1 MSTNNILNTLNTPGA
16 IVEKEGPREDPFDAV
31 LSAAKRS
38 SRDGVMLR
46 RSPAATDEGSVAAR
60 AHKFDSAP
68 VLNTDPSDILAG
80 CPQDDSATGSDAG
93 ATTELGPNNEHLDDA
108 NPRVVAALRDL
119 MLQFRSEGLVA
130 RRHEV
135 RRIKQAR
142 LFWQGLQYAW
152 WNPNDMS
159 WHLPFDPQAGEDKS
173 LEEMP
178 RYQFVTNL
186 YQAFGLSFIALISQD
201 TPATRFYPQSA
212 QIEVDVAAARA
223 ASDVA
228 ALVEDNNKVQQMLTG
243 AGYFLWTDGKIGGY
257 VRYVAD
263 AQRFGWHNE
272 DIIEEALVRIGE
284 DAYVCPKCNAEV
296 PCGAS
301 PSQSSAEIPRPTLR
315 DGISLAATPARDDVK
330 SGGAYREGNPSRGD
344 GYDSDVIPNPSA
356 AAGNFARGNGV
367 DVIPNRFA
375 GEGYPVPKFR
385 DGEFASGDNSSPTN
399 FLAGA
404 ICPECGAPLG
414 PENFHPAPVVS
425 VPRYVGT
432 RRVPN
437 GQEVITI
444 LGGLELNTPVWA
456 NEMHEFPYL
465 QWQQEVHIA
474 KLRAAYPHAADKI
487 ILGGPVEAEDVYA
500 RASRVAVAQGMSS
513 TAPGDALYNL
523 ITFTR
528 TWIRPW
534 AFYAIE
540 DKQTRDELL
549 AMFPDG
555 CYVAFAGETY
565 CESRNETLD
574 DHWRVMHALP
584 GDGQNR
590 PSVGDSLIQ
599 IQERYNTLSNI
610 QAETYEFGIPPI
622 YADPQVLDFDALASQ
637 TAEPAAHYPARAKPG
652 QPLASS
658 FFQPAPAQIS
668 PDMLEHQQDLAGPIA
683 QFLTGLFPAVFGGVQ
698 AGNKTAAGYAM
709 ARDQALGRLG
719 IVWRRLKQFYAD
731 IMLLSVDTFRKN
743 RASDVEIPLLGDL
756 KGNIQAH
763 PEADESFPRQASQQR
778 AVLQQLM
785 TSSDPL
791 IQQALGDPENIGFI
805 KGVFGLNELVVPG
818 EDAREKQLREITQL
832 LASAPIVVPVHSGG
846 SGSDVIPNR
855 FAGEGYPAAQ
865 SGAGVHLSPPQAGM
879 PAPHG
884 HDFVARPRFVGAGNS
899 EADATNSSDTPQD
912 SPENPSV
919 ASENPGAGNERPRP
933 YEPGQATNSQD
944 APASMP
950 AHFVELPSV
959 PVDDLL
965 DDHAA
970 ELAEVRR
977 WASSDAGQIARA
989 QNPVGFANVRAHA
1002 AAHQAA
1008 LSRQSAQAALA
1019 AAAAQSAT
1027 RQSKAAQRSSAAA
1040 IASVPQQRAQQFAP
1054 AMEPAPHAHSGTAHS
1069 ATPPAPRASRKRKP
1083 RE

>member
-1 MSTNNILNTLNTPGA
+1 MATNYKFDPANIPGA
-16 IVEKEGPREDPFDAV
+16 IVEKEGPRENSGMISPDTDLEALLQSASQNAAGTQYGARGQGSGDSTSANDGDAHV
-31 LSAAKRS
+31 KSDA
-38 SRDGVMLR
+38 
-46 RSPAATDEGSVAAR
+46 
-60 AHKFDSAP
+60 DS
-68 VLNTDPSDILAG
+68 
-80 CPQDDSATGSDAG
+80 SATQPVG
-93 ATTELGPNNEHLDDA
+93 ANNELLADQK
-108 NPRVVAALRDL
+108 PRVVAALRDL

-142 LFWQGLQYAW
+142 LFWQGLQYSW

-159 WHLPFDPQAGEDKS
+159 WHLPYDPSSDAEKS
-173 LEEMP
+173 AEEMP

-186 YQAFGLSFIALISQD
+186 YQAFGLSFIALISQA

-212 QIEVDVAAARA
+212 QIDVDVAAARA

-228 ALVEDNNKVQQMLTG
+228 ELVEQNNKVQQMLTG

-257 VRYVAD
+257 VRYVSD

-272 DIIEEALVRIGE
+272 DIIEEATVRVGE
-284 DAYVCPKCNAEV
+284 DAYACPKCQAEV
-296 PCGAS
+296 PA
-301 PSQSSAEIPRPTLR
+301 
-315 DGISLAATPARDDVK
+315 DGDAKVSDDDSVARVRRTRGDSDAADSATPVGDLIDATEQTPGFRE
-330 SGGAYREGNPSRGD
+330 SGLQN
-344 GYDSDVIPNPSA
+344 SA
-356 AAGNFARGNGV
+356 A
-367 DVIPNRFA
+367 P
-375 GEGYPVPKFR
+375 
-385 DGEFASGDNSSPTN
+385 N

-404 ICPECGAPLG
+404 LCPSCGTTLG
-414 PENFHPAPVVS
+414 PEHFRQAPLIT
-425 VPRYVGT
+425 VPRFVGT

-465 QWQQEVHIA
+465 QWQQEVHVA
-474 KLRAAYPHAADKI
+474 KLRAAYPQAADKI
-487 ILGGPVEAEDVYA
+487 ITGGPVEAEDVYA
-500 RASRVAVAQGMSS
+500 RASRVAVAQGMSN

-549 AMFPDG
+549 TLFPEG

-622 YADPQVLDFDALASQ
+622 YADPQVLDFDALGSQ

-652 QPLASS
+652 QPLSAS
-658 FFQPAPAQIS
+658 FFQPAAAQI
-668 PDMLEHQQDLAGPIA
+668 PEDMLEHQQELAGPIS
-683 QFLTGLFPAVFGGVQ
+683 QFLTGLFPAVFGGAQ
-698 AGNKTAAGYAM
+698 QGNKTAAGYAM

-743 RASDVEIPLLGDL
+743 RANDVEIPLMGAAGEFESKWIRLADL

-763 PEADESFPRQASQQR
+763 PEADETFPQQKSQQR

-785 TSSDPL
+785 SSSDPM
-791 IQQALGDPENIGFI
+791 IAQALSDPENIGFI
-805 KGVFGLNELVVPG
+805 KSVFGLEELSVPG

-832 LASAPIVVPVHSGG
+832 LAGAPIIVPVTTTVHSTEGEKSRQDAGATDSSTDSEVVPSGG
-846 SGSDVIPNR
+846 I
-855 FAGEGYPAAQ
+855 
-865 SGAGVHLSPPQAGM
+865 M
-879 PAPHG
+879 P
-884 HDFVARPRFVGAGNS
+884 
-899 EADATNSSDTPQD
+899 SSQT
-912 SPENPSV
+912 
-919 ASENPGAGNERPRP
+919 
-933 YEPGQATNSQD
+933 
-944 APASMP
+944 
-950 AHFVELPSV
+950 HIVELPSV
-959 PVDDLL
+959 PIDELL

-989 QNPVGFANVRAHA
+989 QNPLGFANVRAHA

-1008 LSRQSAQAALA
+1008 IARQGAQAALQQA
-1019 AAAAQSAT
+1019 VVSTATNVSA
-1027 RQSKAAQRSSAAA
+1027 
-1040 IASVPQQRAQQFAP
+1040 
-1054 AMEPAPHAHSGTAHS
+1054 
-1069 ATPPAPRASRKRKP
+1069 KRGA
-1083 RE
+1083 

>member
-1 MSTNNILNTLNTPGA
+1 MSTNNILNILNTPGA
-16 IVEKEGPREDPFDAV
+16 IVEKEGPRENSTGFALPPNDAALDPAFTDAPQNNPQED
-31 LSAAKRS
+31 SHAA
-38 SRDGVMLR
+38 
-46 RSPAATDEGSVAAR
+46 P
-60 AHKFDSAP
+60 P
-68 VLNTDPSDILAG
+68 
-80 CPQDDSATGSDAG
+80 
-93 ATTELGPNNEHLDDA
+93 ELGPNNEILDDV

-159 WHLPFDPQAGEDKS
+159 WHPPFDPQAGEDKS

-201 TPATRFYPQSA
+201 TPTTRFFPQSA

-228 ALVEDNNKVQQMLTG
+228 ALVQDNNKVQQMLTG

-272 DIIEEALVRIGE
+272 DIIEEAIVRIGE
-284 DAYVCPKCNAEV
+284 DAYVCPKC
-296 PCGAS
+296 GK
-301 PSQSSAEIPRPTLR
+301 EI
-315 DGISLAATPARDDVK
+315 LAATPARDDGKK
-330 SGGAYREGNPSRGD
+330 SNRRD
-344 GYDSDVIPNPSA
+344 GV
-356 AAGNFARGNGV
+356 GV
-367 DVIPNRFA
+367 DVIPARSA
-375 GEGYPVPKFR
+375 AEGYPAAQFDAGNLPLDDDPGPNNR
-385 DGEFASGDNSSPTN
+385 N

-414 PENFHPAPVVS
+414 AENFHPAPLVS

-534 AFYAIE
+534 AFYAID

-555 CYVAFAGETY
+555 CYVAFAGESY

-574 DHWRVMHALP
+574 DHWRVMHAMP

-719 IVWRRLKQFYAD
+719 LVWRRLKQFYAD

-743 RASDVEIPLLGDL
+743 RASDVEIPLLGAAGEFESKWIRLADL

-785 TSSDPL
+785 TSGDPL

-832 LASAPIVVPVHSGG
+832 LASAPIVVAPNEIPRPALRDGISLAPHAPYDSAGMRSADTDNFAGG
-846 SGSDVIPNR
+846 VGVDVIPTR
-855 FAGEGYPAAQ
+855 IAAEGYPAAQ
-865 SGAGVHLSPPQAGM
+865 FDAGDPSSPPQALHASGQAGM
-879 PAPHG
+879 PMPLE
-884 HDFVARPRFVGAGNS
+884 S
-899 EADATNSSDTPQD
+899 LL
-912 SPENPSV
+912 
-919 ASENPGAGNERPRP
+919 
-933 YEPGQATNSQD
+933 D
-944 APASMP
+944 APP
-950 AHFVELPSV
+950 ALANPANALNIPGTQFLELPSV

-1008 LSRQSAQAALA
+1008 LALTSSERAGGVRLAAAPRPRNRARQSAQAAL
-1019 AAAAQSAT
+1019 QSAAT
-1027 RQSKAAQRSSAAA
+1027 QPSARQRPSPLQSGSDAQQSAQAAPGASSATGGVN
-1040 IASVPQQRAQQFAP
+1040 SL
-1054 AMEPAPHAHSGTAHS
+1054 
-1069 ATPPAPRASRKRKP
+1069 RASTPRKRKP
-1083 RE
+1083 RA

>member
-1 MSTNNILNTLNTPGA
+1 MATNYKFDLANIPGA
-16 IVEKEGPREDPFDAV
+16 IVEKEGPRESNGMISPDTDLEA
-31 LSAAKRS
+31 LLQSASQNA
-38 SRDGVMLR
+38 
-46 RSPAATDEGSVAAR
+46 EGTQYGSGKQGSGNSVAADR
-60 AHKFDSAP
+60 SADNADSYGDESSAQP
-68 VLNTDPSDILAG
+68 V
-80 CPQDDSATGSDAG
+80 G
-93 ATTELGPNNEHLDDA
+93 ANNELLA
-108 NPRVVAALRDL
+108 EQKPRVVSALREL

-130 RRHEV
+130 RRSEV

-142 LFWQGLQYAW
+142 LFWQGLQYSW

-159 WHLPFDPQAGEDKS
+159 WHLPYDPSSDAEKS
-173 LEEMP
+173 AEEMP

-201 TPATRFYPQSA
+201 TPATRFFPQSA
-212 QIEVDVAAARA
+212 QIDMDVAAARA

-228 ALVEDNNKVQQMLTG
+228 ALVEQNNKVQQMLTG

-272 DIIEEALVRIGE
+272 DIIEEATVRFGE
-284 DAYVCPKCNAEV
+284 DAYVCPKCHAEV
-296 PCGAS
+296 PADNNFSTPDDDSVARVRRTRGGSDAADSAPPVGDLSDAS
-301 PSQSSAEIPRPTLR
+301 EQTPGFSESGLQSSAP
-315 DGISLAATPARDDVK
+315 
-330 SGGAYREGNPSRGD
+330 
-344 GYDSDVIPNPSA
+344 
-356 AAGNFARGNGV
+356 
-367 DVIPNRFA
+367 
-375 GEGYPVPKFR
+375 
-385 DGEFASGDNSSPTN
+385 N
-399 FLAGA
+399 FLSGA
-404 ICPECGAPLG
+404 LCPSCGGTLG
-414 PENFHPAPVVS
+414 AEDFHPAPLVT

-465 QWQQEVHIA
+465 QWQQEVHLA

-500 RASRVAVAQGMSS
+500 RASRVAVAQGMSN

-549 AMFPDG
+549 ALFPEG

-622 YADPQVLDFDALASQ
+622 YADPQVLDFDALGSQ

-652 QPLASS
+652 QPLAAS
-658 FFQPAPAQIS
+658 FFQPAPAQI
-668 PDMLEHQQDLAGPIA
+668 PEDMLEHQQELAGPIS
-683 QFLTGLFPAVFGGVQ
+683 QFLTGLFPAVFGGAQ
-698 AGNKTAAGYAM
+698 QGNKTAAGYAM

-719 IVWRRLKQFYAD
+719 IVWRRLKQFYSD

-743 RASDVEIPLLGDL
+743 RANDVEIPLLGAAGEFESKWIRLADL

-785 TSSDPL
+785 ASSDPM
-791 IQQALGDPENIGFI
+791 IAQALSDPENIGFI
-805 KGVFGLNELVVPG
+805 KSVFGLEELSVPG

-832 LASAPIVVPVHSGG
+832 LASAPIIVPVTIPAATGAQPSAATGSSKSELGRSESAGDESAESGNASEPSGG
-846 SGSDVIPNR
+846 IMPS
-855 FAGEGYPAAQ
+855 AQ
-865 SGAGVHLSPPQAGM
+865 
-879 PAPHG
+879 
-884 HDFVARPRFVGAGNS
+884 
-899 EADATNSSDTPQD
+899 T
-912 SPENPSV
+912 
-919 ASENPGAGNERPRP
+919 
-933 YEPGQATNSQD
+933 
-944 APASMP
+944 
-950 AHFVELPSV
+950 HFVELPSV
-959 PVDDLL
+959 PIDELL
-965 DDHAA
+965 DDHSA

-1008 LSRQSAQAALA
+1008 IARQNTQAALQQA
-1019 AAAAQSAT
+1019 VV
-1027 RQSKAAQRSSAAA
+1027 SAATG
-1040 IASVPQQRAQQFAP
+1040 VPV
-1054 AMEPAPHAHSGTAHS
+1054 
-1069 ATPPAPRASRKRKP
+1069 KRGK
-1083 RE
+1083 

>member
-1 MSTNNILNTLNTPGA
+1 MTNNTTLDALKRPGARDVSGAAIVPGA
-16 IVEKEGPREDPFDAV
+16 IVEKEGPRANLNVPVPGEDQ
-31 LSAAKRS
+31 
-38 SRDGVMLR
+38 
-46 RSPAATDEGSVAAR
+46 EGGGA
-60 AHKFDSAP
+60 F
-68 VLNTDPSDILAG
+68 G
-80 CPQDDSATGSDAG
+80 EDAG
-93 ATTELGPNNEHLDDA
+93 AGRQGSDPLAAAQNNSQSDAPGENQIGGGENGAQTPAQNLGANNELLAEAKPH
-108 NPRVVAALRDL
+108 VVSALRDL

-159 WHLPFDPQAGEDKS
+159 WHLPFESQAADDKS

-228 ALVEDNNKVQQMLTG
+228 ELVEENNKVQQMLTG

-257 VRYVAD
+257 VRYVSD

-284 DAYVCPKCNAEV
+284 DAYLCPKCNAQV
-296 PCGAS
+296 PVDNG
-301 PSQSSAEIPRPTLR
+301 
-315 DGISLAATPARDDVK
+315 
-330 SGGAYREGNPSRGD
+330 
-344 GYDSDVIPNPSA
+344 
-356 AAGNFARGNGV
+356 AGNSSDPPAES
-367 DVIPNRFA
+367 A
-375 GEGYPVPKFR
+375 K
-385 DGEFASGDNSSPTN
+385 ASSN

-404 ICPECGAPLG
+404 ICPQCGAALG
-414 PENFHPAPVVS
+414 EENYHAAPVVT
-425 VPRYVGT
+425 VPRMVGT

-465 QWQQEVHIA
+465 QWQQEVHVA

-500 RASRVAVAQGMSS
+500 RASRVAVAQGLPSA
-513 TAPGDALYNL
+513 APGDALYNL

-540 DKQTRDELL
+540 DKQTREELL
-549 AMFPDG
+549 QLFPGG

-652 QPLASS
+652 QPLSAS
-658 FFQPAPAQIS
+658 FFQPAPAQV
-668 PDMLEHQQDLAGPIA
+668 PADMLEHQQDLAGPIS
-683 QFLTGLFPAVFGGVQ
+683 QFLTGLFPAVFGGAQ
-698 AGNKTAAGYAM
+698 QGNKTAAGYAM

-743 RASDVEIPLLGDL
+743 RATDVEIPLLGAAGEFESKWIRLADL

-763 PEADESFPRQASQQR
+763 PEADETFPRQKSQQR
-778 AVLQQLM
+778 AVLQQLLN
-785 TSSDPL
+785 SSDPL
-791 IQQALGDPENIGFI
+791 IAQALSDPENIGFI
-805 KGVFGLNELVVPG
+805 KGVFGLDELVVPG

-832 LASAPIVVPVHSGG
+832 LASAPIVVPVA
-846 SGSDVIPNR
+846 VPVAKAANAPNNSEEL
-855 FAGEGYPAAQ
+855 AQDSTPENESAPAAEAT
-865 SGAGVHLSPPQAGM
+865 SVLVH
-879 PAPHG
+879 
-884 HDFVARPRFVGAGNS
+884 
-899 EADATNSSDTPQD
+899 
-912 SPENPSV
+912 
-919 ASENPGAGNERPRP
+919 
-933 YEPGQATNSQD
+933 
-944 APASMP
+944 
-950 AHFVELPSV
+950 AHELPSV
-959 PVDDLL
+959 PVDELL

-970 ELAEVRR
+970 ELAEIRR
-977 WASSDAGQIARA
+977 WASSDAGQLARA
-989 QNPVGFANVRAHA
+989 QNPLGFANVRAHA

-1008 LSRQSAQAALA
+1008 IARLGVQAALQQA
-1019 AAAAQSAT
+1019 ASA
-1027 RQSKAAQRSSAAA
+1027 
-1040 IASVPQQRAQQFAP
+1040 
-1054 AMEPAPHAHSGTAHS
+1054 
-1069 ATPPAPRASRKRKP
+1069 PPGGAKNKRK
-1083 RE
+1083 